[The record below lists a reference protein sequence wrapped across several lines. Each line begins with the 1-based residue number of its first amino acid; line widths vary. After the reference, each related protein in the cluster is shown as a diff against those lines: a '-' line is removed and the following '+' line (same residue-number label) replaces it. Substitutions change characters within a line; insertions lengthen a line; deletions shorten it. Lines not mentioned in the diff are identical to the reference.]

1 METLIR
7 WIAALPFTP
16 LAVLTLQGLALNAQA
31 LTDTNAELKEVAND
45 RAAHAVVVTAR
56 AAVPGQLAWVPATP
70 KSLDGF
76 KPALPPARSL
86 GLAMARAHALSGT
99 QAQAEAQTLAKADAP
114 AGAGVRR

>member
-7 WIAALPFTP
+7 WISALPFTP

-31 LTDTNAELKEVAND
+31 FTDSNAELKEAAAD
-45 RAAHAVVVTAR
+45 RAAAAVVVAAKAAPPAR
-56 AAVPGQLAWVPATP
+56 RLWVPPTA

-76 KPALPPARSL
+76 KPVLPPERAL
-86 GLAMARAHALSGT
+86 GLAMARAHALSRA

-114 AGAGVRR
+114 AAAGARR